1 MQFPHY
7 LEKGSRLAQDSA
19 RQQMR
24 LREKRGRLQP
34 PVCALPH
41 HPLHVLVRDLQIL
54 QQHAFKLVAALRVL
68 GYLSNPVQGQ
78 GHVSLMDRLAK
89 RCGPSEIPLRQ
100 LVNLPH
106 TELPAGQH
114 PDKVFNVLLSDALHA
129 HEGPQGVHVGINW
142 KRAAEEF
149 LPHPGAHLGHQ
160 TQPHTHPGLAPR

>member
-54 QQHAFKLVAALRVL
+54 QQHAFDIVAAIRVF
-68 GYLSNPVQGQ
+68 GHFPQPVQRQ
-78 GHVSLMDRLAK
+78 AHVALVDRLAK
-89 RCGPSEIPLRQ
+89 RGRPSKISVR
-100 LVNLPH
+100 
-106 TELPAGQH
+106 
-114 PDKVFNVLLSDALHA
+114 
-129 HEGPQGVHVGINW
+129 
-142 KRAAEEF
+142 
-149 LPHPGAHLGHQ
+149 
-160 TQPHTHPGLAPR
+160 